1 MGPRARLPARERT
14 APSVPGARVVR
25 GAAGML
31 VLVAVLLAAVLGG
44 ASERPPLGGDG
55 ISLTPVRVVA
65 GLLSLVFL
73 ALLVVLVGSLRRQV
87 LGPGDEDRSRRGA
100 GIVLVLFLLLL
111 LGPQLADPSRIGLG
125 TDGVPAPLTD
135 AEGTIEDGRVTPSTT
150 AAWAGALALVL
161 AATGLLLRLR
171 SSAGPPAS
179 TPEET
184 SAIGASARRVR
195 PAATVDPE
203 GDPRAVVL
211 AAYDVARRLVEPV
224 VGAASTDG
232 PLAVLRRTRGTRLD
246 GPFGEL
252 TRAYLPLRFGTA
264 AADDAIRDAAVAA
277 FGQLRRELDA

>member
-14 APSVPGARVVR
+14 APPAPGARVVR
-25 GAAGML
+25 GAAGMI

-65 GLLSLVFL
+65 GLLALVFL

-111 LGPQLADPSRIGLG
+111 LGPQLSEPSRIGLG
-125 TDGVPAPLTD
+125 ADGVPAPLTD
-135 AEGTIEDGRVTPSTT
+135 DGTIEGGRVTPSTT

-171 SSAGPPAS
+171 SSAQPPAS
-179 TPEET
+179 TSEET
-184 SAIGASARRVR
+184 SATGAGARRAR
-195 PAATVDPE
+195 PAATVDPA

-211 AAYDVARRLVEPV
+211 VAYDVARRLVEPV

-264 AADDAIRDAAVAA
+264 AADDAIRDAAVTAL
-277 FGQLRRELDA
+277 GQLRRELDA